1 MKGTSG
7 DAGGSGIAPAGGIGV
22 PMRHR
27 GDLNNRLLALQLLPV
42 EGRRSQQ
49 EFASSSGVARKTPR
63 HDIDALSACHPVVE
77 AREGRQV
84 CYRYREDFQLRCD
97 VYRQLVGSTRCGSKR
112 GEVS

>member
-27 GDLNNRLLALQLLPV
+27 GDLNNRLLALHLLPV

-49 EFASSSGVARKTPR
+49 EFASSSGVARKTLR
-63 HDIDALSACHPVVE
+63 RDIDALSGAIRSSRR
-77 AREGRQV
+77 AKGGRSATATAKT
-84 CYRYREDFQLRCD
+84 F
-97 VYRQLVGSTRCGSKR
+97 S
-112 GEVS
+112 